1 MNKNIGSSRTKVKRV
16 PSRGIYDAQT
26 AYDILDDAFI
36 CHVAV
41 VKEDVPMVIPMLYGR
56 SDDLLYIHGSTKSSL
71 LELLTS
77 GGLCSLTVTHIDAL
91 VLARSAFHHSANYRS
106 VVLLG
111 TMELVDDVIEK
122 EKALAVISDQIIPG
136 RWSEA
141 RLPNQKELK
150 GTSVLKFKIQEGSS
164 KIRTGGPNDD
174 KEDYNLD
181 IWAGIIPLKL
191 KAEEAI
197 PDPLMTKKLE
207 QPESVKSYLKNK
219 K

>member
-1 MNKNIGSSRTKVKRV
+1 
-16 PSRGIYDAQT
+16 IYDLQT

-36 CHVAV
+36 CHVGV
-41 VKEDVPMVIPMLYGR
+41 VKEGIPVVIPMLYGR
-56 SDDLLYIHGSTKSSL
+56 SGDQIYIHGATKSSL
-71 LELLTS
+71 LELLS
-77 GGLCSLTVTHIDAL
+77 AGSVCSLTVTHIDAL

-106 VVLLG
+106 VVLFG

-141 RLPNQKELK
+141 RLPNKKELK
-150 GTSVLKFKIQEGSS
+150 GTSVLKFKIEEGSS
-164 KIRTGGPNDD
+164 KIRTGGPSDD

-197 PDPLMTKKLE
+197 PDPLMHKKID
-207 QPESVKSYLKNK
+207 QPESVKNYLKNK